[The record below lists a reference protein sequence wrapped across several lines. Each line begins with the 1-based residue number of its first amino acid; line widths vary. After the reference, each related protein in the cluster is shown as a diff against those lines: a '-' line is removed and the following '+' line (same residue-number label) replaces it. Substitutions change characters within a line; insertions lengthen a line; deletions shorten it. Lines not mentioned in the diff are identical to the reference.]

1 MLRPTDGTFA
11 RSRICH
17 QQLLPWACVRL
28 PLSTPSVTLRL
39 FDSQTQKKH
48 DIPWPAHIYH
58 SSSAES
64 QAPPLYEINEGG
76 GGLGGQQGGLAGSL
90 RHDVTLQREMKG
102 GLCGPLV
109 GGRGLVVLRRGG
121 GEHQLLRRV
130 NCAHVVAGCAR
141 TGWLRSAWQR
151 EQKDSS

>member
-28 PLSTPSVTLRL
+28 LLSAPSVTLRL

-48 DIPWPAHIYH
+48 DIPWPARIYH

-76 GGLGGQQGGLAGSL
+76 GGAAGRAGWVPEAR
-90 RHDVTLQREMKG
+90 RHPSEGDERGTLWSS
-102 GLCGPLV
+102 
-109 GGRGLVVLRRGG
+109 GG
-121 GEHQLLRRV
+121 GPRPRGAEARRRR
-130 NCAHVVAGCAR
+130 A
-141 TGWLRSAWQR
+141 SAAA
-151 EQKDSS
+151 KG